1 MELMKQTAIVT
12 GSTRGI
18 GKETALLLL
27 KKGLNVVISSKS
39 QDNVQNAIQEIHDK
53 FPSKKENILG
63 LKCDVSKHSDVKTLV
78 DATIN
83 KFGKIDIL
91 VNNAGIVYYKS
102 IMNTTE
108 EEWDKTIDTNLKGTF
123 LFTKEV
129 LPYMIE
135 NKSGGIIVNV
145 SSGAGK
151 SGFSNLSSYCAS
163 KFGMIGLTESVAKEI
178 IDNNIKV
185 MAICPG
191 GVDTDM
197 IKDMVNDGFNKS
209 NTNFMKP
216 EEVAKKIYDMIVNKK
231 NYYNGQSIEFYNKW
245 INEYL
250 LNLHITLL
258 KSNIYSGSKMGVQ
271 CKDSST
277 MYLAIIIRNQW
288 IVKLKDNQFFH

>member
-1 MELMKQTAIVT
+1 MMDLVEHTGYTSIVT

-27 KKGLNVVISSKS
+27 KNGMNVIISSRS
-39 QDNVQNAIQEIHDK
+39 QENVDNVIQEVYTN

-63 LKCDVSKHSDVKTLV
+63 LKCDVSNYYDVKSLV
-78 DATIN
+78 DKSI
-83 KFGKIDIL
+83 KRFGKIDIL

-108 EEWDKTIDTNLKGTF
+108 EEWDKTIDTNLKGAF
-123 LFTKEV
+123 LVTKEV
-129 LPYMIE
+129 LPHMIK
-135 NKSGGIIVNV
+135 NTRGIIVNV

-151 SGFSNLSSYCAS
+151 AGFSNLSSYCAS
-163 KFGMIGLTESVAKEI
+163 KFGMIGFTESVAKEI

-216 EEVAKKIYDMIVNKK
+216 EEVAKKIYDVIVNKK
-231 NYYNGQSIEFYNKW
+231 
-245 INEYL
+245 
-250 LNLHITLL
+250 IT
-258 KSNIYSGSKMGVQ
+258 IM
-271 CKDSST
+271 
-277 MYLAIIIRNQW
+277 
-288 IVKLKDNQFFH
+288 DNQ

>member
-1 MELMKQTAIVT
+1 MNLVKQTEYTAIVT

-27 KKGLNVVISSKS
+27 KNGLNVVISSKS
-39 QDNVQNAIQEIHDK
+39 QDNVHNAIQEIHDK
-53 FPSKKENILG
+53 FPAKKENILG
-63 LKCDVSKHSDVKTLV
+63 LKCDVSNYSDVKSII
-78 DATIN
+78 DISIK

-102 IMNTTE
+102 LIYTTE
-108 EEWDKTIDTNLKGTF
+108 EEWDKTIDTNLKGVF

-129 LPYMIE
+129 LPHMIE
-135 NKSGGIIVNV
+135 NKSGGIIINV

-151 SGFSNLSSYCAS
+151 SGFANLSSYCTS
-163 KFGMIGLTESVAKEI
+163 KFGVIGLTESIAEEAA
-178 IDNNIKV
+178 DNNIKV

-216 EEVAKKIYDMIVNKK
+216 EEVAKKIYDMISNQKD
-231 NYYNGQSIEFYNKW
+231 YYNGQSIEFYN
-245 INEYL
+245 
-250 LNLHITLL
+250 
-258 KSNIYSGSKMGVQ
+258 Q
-271 CKDSST
+271 
-277 MYLAIIIRNQW
+277 
-288 IVKLKDNQFFH
+288 